1 MSGSTS
7 IYHSLNSSSV
17 IDMQTGTYA
26 MLLFINSTPKLP
38 RTQII
43 AHKIHILTG
52 VVDMV
57 IEHV

>member
-1 MSGSTS
+1 
-7 IYHSLNSSSV
+7 
-17 IDMQTGTYA
+17 MQTGTYA
-26 MLLFINSTPKLP
+26 MLLFINSTPKRP